1 MEKKD
6 ARLEYECYVFNA
18 ELACAAE
25 KTKTFVTPSASQ
37 PLFFASAVYE
47 DFSTRHD
54 WPVKRAIVSL
64 ANQVERTFET
74 HFR

>member
-6 ARLEYECYVFNA
+6 ARLEHECYVFNA
-18 ELACAAE
+18 ELACAAD
-25 KTKTFVTPSASQ
+25 KTKTFVSPSASQ

-54 WPVKRAIVSL
+54 WPVSL